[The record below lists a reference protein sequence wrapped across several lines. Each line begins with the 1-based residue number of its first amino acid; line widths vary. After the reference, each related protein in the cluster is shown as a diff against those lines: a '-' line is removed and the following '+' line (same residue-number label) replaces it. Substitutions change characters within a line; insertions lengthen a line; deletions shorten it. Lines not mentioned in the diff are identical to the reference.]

1 MVAATAKSEQAL
13 KCSDAA
19 QNMRLTGSTR
29 TVSTSETMA
38 QMLLHKHERLTN
50 TRIGSTSE
58 MLMLPS
64 KITQNKIIRTTEQA
78 LKTGPE
84 QSISHYQNKG

>member
-1 MVAATAKSEQAL
+1 
-13 KCSDAA
+13 
-19 QNMRLTGSTR
+19 MRLTGSTTR

-50 TRIGSTSE
+50 TRIESTSE
-58 MLMLPS
+58 TLMLPS

-78 LKTGPE
+78 LKMRPE

>member
-29 TVSTSETMA
+29 TVSTSETMG
-38 QMLLHKHERLTN
+38 QMLLHKHETYKYKNWIHIRN
-50 TRIGSTSE
+50 VDAAI
-58 MLMLPS
+58 
-64 KITQNKIIRTTEQA
+64 QNHPKQNHQNNRTGLENPT
-78 LKTGPE
+78 
-84 QSISHYQNKG
+84 